1 MSVLDIQLQPRA
13 RGDAK
18 PLLKIVRNFT
28 PNWFTVTM
36 GTGALALTLNQFPL
50 AIPGLRAVAA
60 ALWLANIALFALFSL
75 LYAARWVLFPSEAA
89 LVFRHPVMSMF
100 FGAIPMGLATIVNGF
115 LAFGPDFLGA
125 GSAVSV
131 ARILWQADAVMSV
144 VCGLAIPYFMFTRQE
159 HAMEKLT
166 AVWLLPIVAS
176 EVAAASGGLLAP
188 HLAAPEAFL
197 VLILSY
203 VLWACSV
210 PLAMS
215 VLVLLFLRLALHKL
229 PERDMGVSAWL
240 ALGPIGTGA
249 LGLVVIGEAA
259 PKIFAAN
266 GLASVGEMAF
276 GLGVL
281 GGLILWGYGVWW
293 LSLAILKTVRYLR
306 QGLPFN
312 LGWWGFTFPLAV
324 YTLAT
329 FALAR
334 VTGLSLFSFVGAGLA
349 LCLAMF
355 WSVVAIRTAR
365 GAWTTTLFVAPCLGP
380 APRRGLKRTSH
391 KGRRPVSPA
400 GLRDRPVP
408 SSPGRIGRAR
418 PAEIRFAKPRDP
430 RHDFCLP

>member
-1 MSVLDIQLQPRA
+1 VQEKKPMTVRDIQFQPLA
-13 RGDAK
+13 RRDAK
-18 PLLKIVRNFT
+18 PLLEIVRNFT

-50 AIPGLRAVAA
+50 AIPGLRGVAE

-75 LYAARWVLFPSEAA
+75 LYGARWVLFPREAA
-89 LVFRHPVMSMF
+89 LIFRHPVMSMF

-115 LAFGPDFLGA
+115 LAFGPDFLGT

-131 ARILWQADAVMSV
+131 ARALWQADAAMSV
-144 VCGLAIPYFMFTRQE
+144 VCGLVIPYFMFTRQE
-159 HAMEKLT
+159 HSLEKLT

-197 VLILSY
+197 ILILSY

-249 LGLVVIGEAA
+249 LGLVVLGCAA
-259 PKIFAAN
+259 PAIFAAN
-266 GLASVGEMAF
+266 GLASMGEVAF
-276 GLGVL
+276 GLGAI
-281 GGLILWGYGVWW
+281 GGLILWGYGLWW
-293 LSLAILKTVRYLR
+293 LSLAVLKTVRYLR
-306 QGLPFN
+306 EGLPFN

-334 VTGLSLFSFVGAGLA
+334 VTGLGLFSFAGGGLA
-349 LCLAMF
+349 VCLAIF
-355 WSVVAIRTAR
+355 WVIVASRTVQ
-365 GAWTTTLFVAPCLGP
+365 GAWSTTVFVAPCLRHANAP
-380 APRRGLKRTSH
+380 A
-391 KGRRPVSPA
+391 
-400 GLRDRPVP
+400 
-408 SSPGRIGRAR
+408 
-418 PAEIRFAKPRDP
+418 RFEADVV
-430 RHDFCLP
+430 